1 MEKATGG
8 GAEPPSPVRRRGP
21 AQERC
26 ALTREVVP
34 SVAVPPGSPFTGHQG
49 VVVRDPVPE
58 ACVTRD
64 RRERWR
70 TLSGETLV
78 AGVGVP
84 LSQAAGGRPH
94 RNEAGL
100 LQVLERPEIPL
111 HSNGSENDIRA
122 GVTERRISGGTTSL
136 AGRTARDALLG
147 LMKTCAKLGLSFFR
161 YLGIPDH
168 GPPILPLADLVT
180 QITTA

>member
-34 SVAVPPGSPFTGHQG
+34 SVAVPPGSPFTGCQD

-58 ACVTRD
+58 ACVTRE
-64 RRERWR
+64 RRECWR

-84 LSQAAGGRPH
+84 LFQAAGGRPH

-100 LQVLERPEIPL
+100 LQVPDQPEIPL

-122 GVTERRISGGTTSL
+122 GVTERRISGGGSR
-136 AGRTARDALLG
+136 AARRAWPAAPRA
-147 LMKTCAKLGLSFFR
+147 TRSWA
-161 YLGIPDH
+161 
-168 GPPILPLADLVT
+168 
-180 QITTA
+180 